1 MGAGMA
7 AGSQGIALGG
17 LDFGL
22 GMAGISLPPSGP
34 GAQGGYG
41 AGGYGAGFGAP
52 PQQQQQPFGG
62 GGFGSAPTGFG
73 AAPNPYGAPPA
84 AKPAAAF
91 NPFDM

>member
-1 MGAGMA
+1 MGAGLQSGA
-7 AGSQGIALGG
+7 SSGIALGG

-34 GAQGGYG
+34 GAAGFGGAPAGYG
-41 AGGYGAGFGAP
+41 GGFGAP
-52 PQQQQQPFGG
+52 QQGFGAPQQQQQPFGG
-62 GGFGSAPTGFG
+62 A
-73 AAPNPYGAPPA
+73 PA